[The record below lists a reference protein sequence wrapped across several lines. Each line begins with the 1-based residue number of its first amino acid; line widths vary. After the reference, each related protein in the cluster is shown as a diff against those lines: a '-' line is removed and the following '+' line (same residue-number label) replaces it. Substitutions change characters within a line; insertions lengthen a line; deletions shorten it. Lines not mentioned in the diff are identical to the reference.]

1 MLKPV
6 LVAATAL
13 AALAIPALAQ
23 AQYYNSPPVR
33 VEVVPPRPA
42 GDDVKPLGYW
52 QPGYWSYSNGQRIW
66 VSAHWVDTSPR
77 NPGIEYRA
85 APTYREVPAYRE
97 QPTGWRYNPGYWTYD

>member
-13 AALAIPALAQ
+13 AALAVPALAQ
-23 AQYYNSPPVR
+23 AQYYNSPPPVR

-42 GDDVKPLGYW
+42 GEDVKPLGYW
-52 QPGYWSYSNGQRIW
+52 QPGYWTYQNGQRVW

-77 NPGIEYRA
+77 AYREV
-85 APTYREVPAYRE
+85 PTYREVPAYRE